1 MELGPIF
8 GSSFRTRIG
17 FYCFKNLTQNQN
29 FGSIYV
35 DKLELEAIFLK
46 KKIIIDG

>member
-8 GSSFRTRIG
+8 GSSFRTRTD
-17 FYCFKNLTQNQN
+17 FFCFKNWTQNQN

-35 DKLELEAIFLK
+35 EKLELEVIFLK
-46 KKIIIDG
+46 KQL

>member
-8 GSSFRTRIG
+8 ESSFRTRIDFLG
-17 FYCFKNLTQNQN
+17 FKNWTQNQN